1 MDKKLSNKIA
11 LVTGG
16 SSGIGLAS
24 AKELAEQGAK
34 VYITGRRQEEL
45 DAAVAFIGPSATGI
59 RADASVLSD
68 LDRVFSTIESEA
80 GKLDIL
86 FANAGGGDMMPL
98 GAITEEH
105 FDRIFGTNV
114 RGVLFTVQKALP
126 LMVRGASIILTGS
139 TAAVKGTAS
148 FSVYSASKAAVR
160 NLARSWALDL
170 KDRGIRVNV
179 VSPGPVRTPGLGG
192 LVPEE
197 HRQGLFDALAEGVPL
212 GRLGEPEEVGKTVA
226 FLASD
231 DASFINAAEIY
242 VDGGLAQI

>member
-1 MDKKLSNKIA
+1 MSKKLAGKIA

-24 AKELAEQGAK
+24 AQELAQQGAK

-45 DAAVAFIGPSATGI
+45 DAAVSLIGPSATGI
-59 RADASVLSD
+59 RADASVLGD
-68 LDRVFSTIESEA
+68 LDTVFSTIASES
-80 GKLDIL
+80 GKLDVL

-126 LMVRGASIILTGS
+126 LLTQGASVILTGS

-170 KDRGIRVNV
+170 KERGIRVNV
-179 VSPGPVRTPGLGG
+179 VSPGPIRTPGLGG
-192 LVPEE
+192 LVPDE
-197 HRQGLFDALAEGVPL
+197 HRQGLFDALASGVPL
-212 GRLGEPEEVGKTVA
+212 GRLGEPEEIGKTVA

>member
-1 MDKKLSNKIA
+1 MSKKFSGKIA

-24 AKELAEQGAK
+24 AQELAEQGAK
-34 VYITGRRQEEL
+34 VYITGRRQDEL
-45 DAAVAFIGPSATGI
+45 DAAVALIGPSATGI
-59 RADASVLSD
+59 RADASVLGD
-68 LDRVFSTIESEA
+68 LDTVFSTIANES
-80 GKLDIL
+80 GKLDVL

-98 GAITEEH
+98 GSITEEH

-126 LMVRGASIILTGS
+126 LLTHGASVILTGS

-160 NLARSWALDL
+160 NLARSWALEL
-170 KDRGIRVNV
+170 QERGIRVNV

-192 LVPEE
+192 LVAEE
-197 HRQGLFDALAEGVPL
+197 HRQGLFDALAAGVPL
-212 GRLGEPEEVGKTVA
+212 GRLGEPEEIGKTVA

>member
-1 MDKKLSNKIA
+1 MSTKLSGKIA

-24 AKELAEQGAK
+24 AQELTEQGAK

-45 DAAVAFIGPSATGI
+45 DAAVALIGPAARGI

-68 LDRVFSTIESEA
+68 LDTVFSTIADEA
-80 GKLDIL
+80 GRLDVL
-86 FANAGGGDMMPL
+86 FANAGGGDMLPL

-126 LMVRGASIILTGS
+126 LLTNGASVILTGS

-160 NLARSWALDL
+160 NLARTWALDL
-170 KDRGIRVNV
+170 KDRSIRVNV
-179 VSPGPVRTPGLGG
+179 VSPGPIRTPGLGG

-197 HRQGLFDALAEGVPL
+197 HRQGLFNMLAAGVPL
-212 GRLGEPEEVGKTVA
+212 GRLGEPQEIGKTVA

-231 DASFINAAEIY
+231 DASFINGSEIY

>member
-1 MDKKLSNKIA
+1 
-11 LVTGG
+11 
-16 SSGIGLAS
+16 
-24 AKELAEQGAK
+24 
-34 VYITGRRQEEL
+34 
-45 DAAVAFIGPSATGI
+45 
-59 RADASVLSD
+59 RADASILSD
-68 LDRVFSTIESEA
+68 LDRVFSTIASES
-80 GKLDIL
+80 GRLDVL

-105 FDRIFGTNV
+105 FDRIFATNV
-114 RGVLFTVQKALP
+114 RGVLFTVQKSLP
-126 LMVRGASIILTGS
+126 LLTQGASIILTGS
-139 TAAVKGTAS
+139 TAAVKGTAN

-170 KDRGIRVNV
+170 KARGIRVNV

-192 LVPEE
+192 LVAEE
-197 HRQGLFDALAEGVPL
+197 QRQGLFDMLAADVPL
-212 GRLGEPEEVGKTVA
+212 GRIGEPEEVAKTVA

>member
-1 MDKKLSNKIA
+1 MSTRLANKIA

-16 SSGIGLAS
+16 STGIGLAS
-24 AKELAEQGAK
+24 AQVLAEQGAK

-45 DAAVAFIGPSATGI
+45 DAAVALIGAAATGI
-59 RADASVLSD
+59 RADASVLSE
-68 LDRVFSTIESEA
+68 LDNVFATIASES
-80 GKLDIL
+80 GRLDVL
-86 FANAGGGDMMPL
+86 FANAGGGDMLPL
-98 GAITEEH
+98 GEITEAH

-114 RGVLFTVQKALP
+114 RGLLFTVQKALP
-126 LMVRGASIILTGS
+126 LLARGASVILTGS

-160 NLARSWALDL
+160 SLARSWALDL
-170 KDRGIRVNV
+170 KDRGIRINV

-212 GRLGEPEEVGKTVA
+212 GRLGEPQEIGKTVA

-231 DASFINAAEIY
+231 DASFINGAEIY

>member
-1 MDKKLSNKIA
+1 MSKKLSGKIA

-24 AKELAEQGAK
+24 AQELAEQGAK

-45 DAAVAFIGPSATGI
+45 DAAVALIGPSATGI
-59 RADASVLSD
+59 RADASLLGD
-68 LDRVFSTIESEA
+68 LDRVFSTIAGES
-80 GKLDIL
+80 GKLDVL

-126 LMVRGASIILTGS
+126 LLTNGASVILTGS
-139 TAAVKGTAS
+139 TAAAKGTAS
-148 FSVYSASKAAVR
+148 FSVYSARKAAVR

-170 KDRGIRVNV
+170 KERGIRVNV

-197 HRQGLFDALAEGVPL
+197 HRQGLFDALAAGVPL
-212 GRLGEPEEVGKTVA
+212 GRLGEPEEIGKTVA

-242 VDGGLAQI
+242 IDGGLAQI

>member
-1 MDKKLSNKIA
+1 MSKKLSAKIA

-24 AKELAEQGAK
+24 AQELANQGAT

-45 DAAVAFIGPSATGI
+45 DAAVALIGPAARGI

-68 LDRVFSTIESEA
+68 LDSVFSTIASES
-80 GKLDIL
+80 GRLDVL

-126 LMVRGASIILTGS
+126 LLTQGASVILTGS
-139 TAAVKGTAS
+139 TAAVKGTAN

-192 LVPEE
+192 LVAQEQ
-197 HRQGLFDALAEGVPL
+197 RQGLFDMLAADVPL
-212 GRLGEPEEVGKTVA
+212 GRIGEPEEVGKTVA

-231 DASFINAAEIY
+231 DASFINASEIY

>member
-1 MDKKLSNKIA
+1 MSKTLSEKIA

-24 AKELAEQGAK
+24 AQELAKQGAK

-45 DAAVAFIGPSATGI
+45 DAAVALIGSSATGI

-68 LDRVFSTIESEA
+68 LDTVFSIIASES
-80 GKLDIL
+80 GKLDVL

-126 LMVRGASIILTGS
+126 LLTKGAAIILTGS
-139 TAAVKGTAS
+139 TAAAKGTAS

-179 VSPGPVRTPGLGG
+179 VSPGPIRTPGLGG
-192 LVPEE
+192 LVPEAQ
-197 HRQGLFDALAEGVPL
+197 RQGLFDTLAAGVPQ
-212 GRLGEPEEVGKTVA
+212 GRLGEPEEIGKTVA
-226 FLASD
+226 FLASN
-231 DASFINAAEIY
+231 DASFINASEIY

>member
-1 MDKKLSNKIA
+1 MSKKLANKIA

-24 AKELAEQGAK
+24 AQVLAEQGAK

-45 DAAVAFIGPSATGI
+45 DAAVALIGPAVTGI
-59 RADASVLSD
+59 RADASVLSE
-68 LDRVFSTIESEA
+68 LDNVFATIASES
-80 GKLDIL
+80 GRLDVL
-86 FANAGGGDMMPL
+86 FANAGGGDMLPL
-98 GAITEEH
+98 GEITEAH

-114 RGVLFTVQKALP
+114 RGLLFTVQKALP
-126 LMVRGASIILTGS
+126 LLSNGASVILTGS

-160 NLARSWALDL
+160 SLARSWALDL
-170 KDRGIRVNV
+170 KDRGIRINV

-212 GRLGEPEEVGKTVA
+212 GRLGEPQEIGKTVA